1 MTTPNDA
8 DRNERLPA
16 ENPAPAADDA
26 EVERVKR
33 RLAELRAQG
42 VFADGHDPDG
52 RPQTIARIPGATA
65 RLIERRG

>member
-16 ENPAPAADDA
+16 ENPAPADA

-42 VFADGHDPDG
+42 VIGGGEGPRESLRA
-52 RPQTIARIPGATA
+52 IAHVPGATA